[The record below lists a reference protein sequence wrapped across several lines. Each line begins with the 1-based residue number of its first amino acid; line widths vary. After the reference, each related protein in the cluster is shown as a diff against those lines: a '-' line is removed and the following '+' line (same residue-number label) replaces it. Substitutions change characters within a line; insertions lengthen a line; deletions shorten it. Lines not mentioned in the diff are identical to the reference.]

1 MKTTQEKTVLTT
13 TMRTHTAGE
22 LRKTNIDDL
31 VTLCGWVHRRR
42 DHGGLIFI
50 DLRDRYGLTQ
60 LVFDPEVNPQAH
72 TAAEE
77 LRSEWSISISGK
89 VRSRAPGMANPKLTT
104 GEIEIEVT
112 SLSILSKSKT
122 PPFSICD
129 ETIDVQEDL
138 RLTYRYLD
146 LRRGP
151 ILDNLYMRHKLAMTV
166 RNFFDRHG
174 FMDVETPILTKSTPE
189 GARDYIVPSR
199 VHHGMFYA
207 LPQSPQIFK
216 QLLMISG
223 VDRYY
228 QIARCFRDE
237 DLRADRQPEFTQIDI
252 EMSYID
258 REDIISL
265 MESMV
270 HEVFQ
275 TCLNINIPKTFRKM
289 SYQEAMERYG
299 CDRPDLRFELD
310 FIRIDDI
317 AKRSEF
323 SIFKEAIAQG
333 GCVKA
338 IKIPGGAHSISRK
351 DIDNFTSFVAPFGL
365 KGLAW
370 MKLTEEGLNSS
381 IVKFFSDS
389 LQKELIEKTAL
400 NTGDLILFAAQ
411 DTATVNKA
419 LDHLRRHIGMK
430 LNLMKPDHFEFL
442 WVVDFPLFEL
452 DAETKQIVSV
462 HHPFT
467 APLNEDAPFLNTDPL
482 KVRAKAYDLVLNGC
496 ELGGGSIRI
505 HDQNMQRKIFELL
518 RLSPEDIDTKFG
530 FFIQALQ
537 FGTPPHGGLA
547 FGLDRIAMLMTSS
560 SSIRDV
566 IAFPKT
572 QKATDLMVECPS
584 AVSFE
589 QLKDLAITTLVD
601 RK

>member
-1 MKTTQEKTVLTT
+1 MYKTS
-13 TMRTHTAGE
+13 MRTHTAGE
-22 LRKTNIDDL
+22 LRKIHVDSK
-31 VTLCGWVHRRR
+31 VTICGWIHRRR

-60 LVFDPEVNPQAH
+60 LVFDPAIDANSH
-72 TAAEE
+72 IKAEE

-89 VRSRAPGMANPKLTT
+89 VRARAPAMANLKLPT

-112 SLSILSKSKT
+112 NLQILSKSKT

-129 ETIDVQEDL
+129 ETNDVHEDL

-146 LRRGP
+146 IRKGT
-151 ILDNLYMRHKLAMTV
+151 ILDHLQMRHNITKTI
-166 RNFFDRHG
+166 RNFFDNRG
-174 FMDVETPILTKSTPE
+174 FIDIETPILTKSTPE

-223 VDRYY
+223 IDRYY

-237 DLRADRQPEFTQIDI
+237 DLRADRQPEFTQVDI

-258 REDIISL
+258 QKDIILL
-265 MESMV
+265 MESMIQK
-270 HEVFQ
+270 VFKE
-275 TCLNINIPKTFRKM
+275 CLNIDIPHTFHQM
-289 SYQEAMERYG
+289 SYKEAMERYG
-299 CDRPDLRFELD
+299 SDKPDLRFGLD
-310 FIRIDDI
+310 FIRIDEI
-317 AKRSEF
+317 AKNCDF
-323 SIFKEAIAQG
+323 AVFKDAISDG

-338 IKIPGGAHSISRK
+338 IKVPNGADLLSRK
-351 DIDNFTSFVAPFGL
+351 DIEDFTAFVSPFGL

-370 MKLTEEGLNSS
+370 MKYTPDGLTSN
-381 IVKFFSDS
+381 IVKFFSSD
-389 LQKELIEKTAL
+389 LQKEIQKKADLKP
-400 NTGDLILFAAQ
+400 GDLIFFAAA
-411 DTATVNKA
+411 DTHTVNQA
-419 LDHLRRHIGMK
+419 LDHLRRHIGGK
-430 LNLMKPDHFEFL
+430 LNLMNPDHFEFL

-452 DAETKQIVSV
+452 DPTTKQISSV

-467 APLNEDAPFLNTDPL
+467 SPMTEDIPLLATEPL
-482 KVRAKAYDLVLNGC
+482 KVRAKAYDLVLNGS

-505 HDQNMQRKIFELL
+505 HDQDLQRKIFELL
-518 RLSPEDIDTKFG
+518 RLSPTDIDTKFG
-530 FFIQALQ
+530 FFIKALQ

-547 FGLDRIAMLMTSS
+547 FGLDRIAMILTKST
-560 SSIRDV
+560 SIRDV

-584 AVSFE
+584 SVSSE
-589 QLKDLAITTLVD
+589 QLRDLGISIT
-601 RK
+601 K